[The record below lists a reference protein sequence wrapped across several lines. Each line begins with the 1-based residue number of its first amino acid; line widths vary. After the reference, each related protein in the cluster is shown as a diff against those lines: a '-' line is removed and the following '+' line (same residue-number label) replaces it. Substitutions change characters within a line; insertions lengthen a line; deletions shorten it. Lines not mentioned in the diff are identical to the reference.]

1 MSGIADAEVTTG
13 PTLTV
18 APRPAVPRRPDV
30 VVVRAVEG
38 EGLSGSAAPGT
49 RVKGT
54 LVVKSDPQGAE
65 VSINGVV
72 HGRTPLMI
80 RDLGA
85 GSRVLRLDL
94 PGYERWSWAVA
105 VVGNKRTPVT
115 VKLQP
120 ESRRTSSLD

>member
-1 MSGIADAEVTTG
+1 
-13 PTLTV
+13 
-18 APRPAVPRRPDV
+18 
-30 VVVRAVEG
+30 
-38 EGLSGSAAPGT
+38 
-49 RVKGT
+49 
-54 LVVKSDPQGAE
+54 
-65 VSINGVV
+65 
-72 HGRTPLMI
+72 MI

-105 VVGNKRTPVT
+105 VVGNKRTPVP